1 MTDFIREKA
10 SKKNKNIKFFAH
22 SEKHDAQSL
31 RAIIW
36 EKCRESGIKP
46 EILTSP
52 ILDKATGDFLE
63 VVTIEITSEDGKSDK
78 AKEIVK
84 EAIGI

>member
-1 MTDFIREKA
+1 MTFLREKA
-10 SKKNKNIKFFAH
+10 NKKNKNVKFFVH
-22 SEKHDAQSL
+22 SEKCSAQAL

-36 EKCRESGIKP
+36 EKCREAKIKP

-52 ILDKATGDFLE
+52 ILDEKTGDFLE
-63 VVTIEITSEDGKSDK
+63 VVTIEITSEDGKSEK
-78 AKEIVK
+78 AKEIAK